1 MLINKHICIQLH
13 IQIYIISIPSLWAN
27 LPNGSKDFSLGLKLL
42 KVLKAISL
50 SIPSERK
57 FSIHIRDPWT
67 TNPPPPPSVRNWIFE
82 YSQIQLGNGTGK
94 VFFCLCVF
102 SVQRVQQIYQLNW
115 RPQAKLNFDDFLLF
129 IVFCL

>member
-67 TNPPPPPSVRNWIFE
+67 TNPPPLPLPYVIEFLNILKSNWETGQEKCFSAFAFFRGKGYSKFISSTGDPKRN
-82 YSQIQLGNGTGK
+82 STLMT
-94 VFFCLCVF
+94 FC
-102 SVQRVQQIYQLNW
+102 
-115 RPQAKLNFDDFLLF
+115 
-129 IVFCL
+129 CL

>member
-67 TNPPPPPSVRNWIFE
+67 TNPPPSPFR
-82 YSQIQLGNGTGK
+82 T
-94 VFFCLCVF
+94 
-102 SVQRVQQIYQLNW
+102 
-115 RPQAKLNFDDFLLF
+115 
-129 IVFCL
+129 